1 MTIQR
6 SSLYYISVLLF
17 FFKNLIQYS
26 QFYSIIPPII
36 PTVLYYGAIASLA
49 LKLFLDVNRYCYSK
63 KMFLMVLSGLIVLT
77 FGGNL
82 ANDYSIVWI
91 LINIVAA
98 RNTDPYKLAK
108 WVYTFVL
115 IATVIIII
123 CSLIGVI
130 PNLYQISIS
139 TSGKVI
145 FRYYLGFIH
154 CNVLGT
160 YLSLLFF
167 CKVYL
172 CGNNI
177 KWQDYIVLGVFIVLT
192 MFVAYSRTNG
202 IIMIAMFLVKPFFS
216 PKMKKVLGNVVL
228 LGMIIICLLSI
239 ILTINYDPSKEW
251 MVNLNTF
258 MTGRLSAGNL
268 AYQEDGISILG
279 QNFTTIF
286 QSSNFQFG
294 DKNAQQKVVDN
305 AFMHLLIHYGIIP
318 SVILIGYFLTNVK
331 WLIENEKYTMCLIV
345 VMSYAMGISEGTLYS
360 TQNIV
365 LYLLATLQ
373 YDRIKEGR
381 KDGIQSRLYY

>member
-1 MTIQR
+1 MTIR
-6 SSLYYISVLLF
+6 RASLYYISVLLF
-17 FFKNLIQYS
+17 FLKNLILYS
-26 QFYSIIPPII
+26 QFYNIIPYII
-36 PTVLYYGAIASLA
+36 PTVLHYGAIASLT
-49 LKLFLDVNRYCYSK
+49 LKIFLDINRYCYSK
-63 KMFLMVLSGLIVLT
+63 KMFLMIFFGLIVLT

-91 LINIVAA
+91 LIYIIAA
-98 RNTDPYKLAK
+98 RNTDPYTLSK
-108 WVYTFVL
+108 WIYTFVL
-115 IATVIIII
+115 IATVIIIL

-130 PNLYQISIS
+130 PNLYQIAIS
-139 TSGKVI
+139 SSGKVI

-172 CGNNI
+172 CGDNI
-177 KWQDYIVLGVFIVLT
+177 KRKDYIILGIFIVVT

-202 IIMIAMFLVKPFFS
+202 IIMIIMLLVKPFFCS
-216 PKMKKVLGNVVL
+216 KRKKVLKKVVL
-228 LGMIIICLLSI
+228 LGMISICFMSI
-239 ILTINYDPSKEW
+239 TLTINYDSSKEW
-251 MVNLNTF
+251 MVNLNSF

-268 AYQEDGISILG
+268 AYQEDGISIFG
-279 QNFTTIF
+279 QDFTTIF
-286 QSSNFQFG
+286 QSANFQFG

-318 SVILIGYFLTNVK
+318 SIILIGYFLINVK
-331 WLIENEKYTMCLIV
+331 WLIEKEMYTMCLIV

-360 TQNIV
+360 MQNIV

-373 YDRIKEGR
+373 YVRIEKGR
-381 KDGIQSRLYY
+381 SDGI